1 MLKNPFTAKQPKS
14 HIDTSLVS
22 ILFEDVIE
30 SIIATG
36 PEIAKRKAIKLST
49 KLFIIE
55 LFIPILFQTSNNLIL
70 LLLILVFLYSFYAV
84 SEYITENENKDPKEV
99 VIDEVIGQS
108 IPIYLFEVAHGS
120 EKNSQEAILFYLYI
134 FINE

>member
-1 MLKNPFTAKQPKS
+1 MLHIKTRGCLFLSVSIILKNPFTAKQPKS
-14 HIDTSLVS
+14 HIDTSLGS
-22 ILFEDVIE
+22 ILFADVIE

-70 LLLILVFLYSFYAV
+70 LLNLILNLC
-84 SEYITENENKDPKEV
+84 PK
-99 VIDEVIGQS
+99 I
-108 IPIYLFEVAHGS
+108 
-120 EKNSQEAILFYLYI
+120 NILS
-134 FINE
+134 